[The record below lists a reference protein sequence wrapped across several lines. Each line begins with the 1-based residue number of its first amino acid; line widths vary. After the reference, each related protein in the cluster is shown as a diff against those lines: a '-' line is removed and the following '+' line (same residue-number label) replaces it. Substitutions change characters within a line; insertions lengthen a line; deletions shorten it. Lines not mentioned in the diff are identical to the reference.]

1 MTNNELAENK
11 DFREKVGNLVD
22 ELVKMENKDKGKISE
37 ENCIVVQL
45 RKINKEILNHKIIA
59 DQYTIYP
66 IWVEAYYYNKGVFD
80 DMSCHINNTEDIR
93 GNVPGQFEFRKHKVG
108 YGGVDLYLGKPNGDY
123 LSFLIKLALIKEEGK
138 DAKLCSQVQIKDELI
153 DYLDKEILTGKL
165 GTYLDWLEKNNKL
178 VECVS
183 DKNLKEVLNNY
194 FSNRETKESLKKY
207 LLDTVGQ
214 KTELV
219 FSSYLNTSKQIV
231 ENCTRVGLKNEKN
244 EKYNVLKLASYI
256 LKGEQINTKS
266 SRKIYN
272 ELKERND
279 LYLMED

>member
-1 MTNNELAENK
+1 MANNEA
-11 DFREKVGNLVD
+11 FRKKVGKMVD
-22 ELVKMENKDKGKISE
+22 ELVKMENRDKGEIGE
-37 ENCIVVQL
+37 DNDIVVQL
-45 RKINKEILNHKIIA
+45 RKINEEILNHKIIA

-66 IWVEAYYYNKGVFD
+66 IWVEAYYNNTNPNINFID
-80 DMSCHINNTEDIR
+80 NSCHNDSTL
-93 GNVPGQFEFRKHKVG
+93 PSQFEFRKHKTG
-108 YGGVDLYLGKPNGDY
+108 YGGVDLYLGKSNNYY

-138 DAKLCSQVQIKDELI
+138 DAKLCSQVEIKDELI
-153 DYLDKEILTGKL
+153 DYLDKDILTGKL

-207 LLDTVGQ
+207 LLDRVGQ

-231 ENCTRVGLKNEKN
+231 ENCTRVGLKNKKN
-244 EKYNVLKLASYI
+244 EKYNELKLASYI

-266 SRKIYN
+266 SRIIYN

>member
-1 MTNNELAENK
+1 MTDNEA
-11 DFREKVGNLVD
+11 FRKTVGDLVD
-22 ELVKMENKDKGKISE
+22 ELVKMENRDKE
-37 ENCIVVQL
+37 EIGENNDIVVQL
-45 RKINKEILNHKIIA
+45 RKINKEILKHKIIA

-66 IWVEAYYYNKGVFD
+66 IWVEAYYNNSNKNFID
-80 DMSCHINNTEDIR
+80 KSCHNDSTL
-93 GNVPGQFEFRKHKVG
+93 PSQFEFRKHKTG
-108 YGGVDLYLGKPNGDY
+108 YGGVDLYLGKSNNYY

-138 DAKLCSQVQIKDELI
+138 DAKLCSQVEIKDELI
-153 DYLDKEILTGKL
+153 DYLDKDILTGKL

-207 LLDTVGQ
+207 LLDRVGQ

-231 ENCTRVGLKNEKN
+231 ENCTRVGLKNKKN
-244 EKYNVLKLASYI
+244 EKYNELKLASYI

-266 SRKIYN
+266 SRIIYN